1 MVGNMVGNMVG
12 SMIGSMVGSLIGS
25 LVGNLV
31 ESRPAIGLGQP
42 AGLGR
47 RSDSTRLG
55 WVDLPQPGPKAQP
68 NLGWVGQPGP
78 NGRPINDA

>member
-31 ESRPAIGLGQP
+31 ESRPAI
-42 AGLGR
+42 GLGR